1 VRRSEAIPPDTV
13 FFLFTDLGHSTQLW
27 EEHEALMNEAVA
39 VHDDILRAVIDD
51 AGGYVFTTAGDSFA
65 AAFESAPAAA
75 DAAARID
82 ERLAAAKWPTPEPLR
97 TRIGLHVGEA
107 HRRDDDY
114 FGPTVNRAA
123 RIMAAAHP
131 GQILASGGFVAL
143 LGPAA
148 TAIDLGEH
156 RLKDLKAA
164 EHLWQLGSG
173 VFPPPAT
180 LDAVRHNLPAARTEL
195 LGRSEILTQLVDD
208 VLRTRLLTLAG
219 PGGVGKTRLAL
230 ALGAEV
236 VADQNDGVWFVDL
249 TSVLDGARVVAAVA
263 EATGVMAGGGEG
275 GIGAVADVLARR
287 GVVLVLDNC
296 EHVLDDCAEL
306 VDAILERDGP
316 AKVVATSREPLDVP
330 GELVR
335 RIPPL
340 ASTAPGGGSRRGS
353 AVELFIERALA
364 ASPATNPGDWDEPV
378 LGELCDRLDG
388 MPLGIELAAA
398 QTPHMSPAE
407 ILAQLDDRFV
417 LLAGARRGRRHGHQ
431 TLQAVMDWSW
441 DLLTDDEARILEDLS
456 VLVGE
461 WTLEPAARVAGLTV
475 AETTAVVGRLVAKSL
490 VVPSSSGE
498 WTTYRLLDTVRLY
511 GLRRLADAGREEA
524 ARERHCAAFHDPLAD
539 LSPARKFLDY
549 GLVAAA
555 LRDWSNTT
563 VAMDWALAGGDAER
577 AAELL
582 SGTYLLWLGFDGLPP
597 EESYRRCQ
605 SVLASELSPATR
617 AFTMVIAS
625 ATAYATG
632 RLREAFDVAEAA
644 VTVAREVGDPG
655 LLGVAAIHTAI
666 FVSVTD
672 PVRSQELLELAT
684 DAGVAADE
692 PGLVRHAR
700 QALGN
705 LALARGGVDAA
716 EKVAAQLDDCTDGYD
731 RFATLQLIVCISLVQ
746 GQPERGV
753 EAARAAL
760 DIYGRSARGSAFYA
774 NFVLAYALV
783 AAGDEA
789 AAEEPFEIAL
799 ATQRATGLDVGLP
812 DLLLVEARRAVNRG
826 DLETARR
833 ITGAVRHGG
842 IAGRS
847 MVTMFCLRELRSLVG
862 ELPDAASALDL
873 REAADRLLPA

>member
-1 VRRSEAIPPDTV
+1 
-13 FFLFTDLGHSTQLW
+13 
-27 EEHEALMNEAVA
+27 
-39 VHDDILRAVIDD
+39 
-51 AGGYVFTTAGDSFA
+51 
-65 AAFESAPAAA
+65 
-75 DAAARID
+75 
-82 ERLAAAKWPTPEPLR
+82 
-97 TRIGLHVGEA
+97 
-107 HRRDDDY
+107 
-114 FGPTVNRAA
+114 
-123 RIMAAAHP
+123 
-131 GQILASGGFVAL
+131 
-143 LGPAA
+143 
-148 TAIDLGEH
+148 
-156 RLKDLKAA
+156 
-164 EHLWQLGSG
+164 
-173 VFPPPAT
+173 
-180 LDAVRHNLPAARTEL
+180 
-195 LGRSEILTQLVDD
+195 
-208 VLRTRLLTLAG
+208 
-219 PGGVGKTRLAL
+219 
-230 ALGAEV
+230 
-236 VADQNDGVWFVDL
+236 
-249 TSVLDGARVVAAVA
+249 
-263 EATGVMAGGGEG
+263 
-275 GIGAVADVLARR
+275 
-287 GVVLVLDNC
+287 
-296 EHVLDDCAEL
+296 
-306 VDAILERDGP
+306 
-316 AKVVATSREPLDVP
+316 
-330 GELVR
+330 
-335 RIPPL
+335 
-340 ASTAPGGGSRRGS
+340 
-353 AVELFIERALA
+353 
-364 ASPATNPGDWDEPV
+364 
-378 LGELCDRLDG
+378 
-388 MPLGIELAAA
+388 
-398 QTPHMSPAE
+398 
-407 ILAQLDDRFV
+407 
-417 LLAGARRGRRHGHQ
+417 
-431 TLQAVMDWSW
+431 
-441 DLLTDDEARILEDLS
+441 
-456 VLVGE
+456 
-461 WTLEPAARVAGLTV
+461 
-475 AETTAVVGRLVAKSL
+475 
-490 VVPSSSGE
+490 
-498 WTTYRLLDTVRLY
+498 
-511 GLRRLADAGREEA
+511 
-524 ARERHCAAFHDPLAD
+524 
-539 LSPARKFLDY
+539 
-549 GLVAAA
+549 
-555 LRDWSNTT
+555 
-563 VAMDWALAGGDAER
+563 
-577 AAELL
+577 
-582 SGTYLLWLGFDGLPP
+582 
-597 EESYRRCQ
+597 
-605 SVLASELSPATR
+605 
-617 AFTMVIAS
+617 MVIAS